1 MRLQMQEAQ
10 QQQQLAAL
18 LMMQEAAGGFPGSLL
33 SSGSAQGSSNLIYL
47 LKSLQV
53 RLQHLRSGMSEQSWL
68 QVRKC
73 YFSATECVSQLA

>member
-1 MRLQMQEAQ
+1 MAVHLQMQEAQ

-33 SSGSAQGSSNLIYL
+33 SSGSAQGSSNLIYI

-53 RLQHLRSGMSEQSWL
+53 RTRHLR
-68 QVRKC
+68 
-73 YFSATECVSQLA
+73 YA